1 MLRDQERRAK
11 HEEEKRAEELRRQL
25 EEQQQLGTLKGKF
38 GHMINNLQS
47 EQTQWEYTITGL
59 NLMDAQIRILSQ
71 NITTNQTLKVISM
84 IRKNIKV
91 VQFYPIYL

>member
-1 MLRDQERRAK
+1 LLRDQERRAK

-47 EQTQWEYTITGL
+47 EQTQLEYTITGL

-91 VQFYPIYL
+91 VQF

>member
-1 MLRDQERRAK
+1 LLRDQERRAK

-47 EQTQWEYTITGL
+47 EQTQLEYTITGL